1 MKHSSPLSSM
11 LRLVHFSDSC
21 NWFQTLAHF
30 VLGKRDKYI
39 EPGPNCYRDLQIM
52 HKSEN
57 DAFRSK
63 AKILLI
69 VSLLHFR

>member
-1 MKHSSPLSSM
+1 M
-11 LRLVHFSDSC
+11 DSVD
-21 NWFQTLAHF
+21 FGPKSRKGTRPEVDVARF
-30 VLGKRDKYI
+30 VLGKRHKYI
-39 EPGPNCYRDLQIM
+39 EPGLNFHRDLQIM